1 MSNSFPSSGSG
12 GCRDAHARYTDQLA
26 AIDLELASF
35 TARDSRLGSV
45 RVGLFFLLVV
55 GFGFAVTT
63 AHPFW
68 IAVAIA
74 AMIAFLIT
82 VVRNESVRSEM
93 EIRQNQSRTLRRLV
107 RRLDRDWQALATDS
121 LGKAAATLQLDTRQ
135 SALASDLD
143 LMGDAS
149 LFQLVSMAAT
159 TPGQRT
165 LANWLTHPVDP
176 DVSQHRHHAV
186 QTLAPAREERLQFYT
201 LAREVGTSTGD
212 PDSFMQWAQGAL
224 WLPSRRWLIPWGN
237 VTAALAIAAI
247 AALVY
252 AMMSESRDLARF
264 SFVALIAI
272 AVVNLSIGSL
282 LLGPVAQ
289 IFSIAIQSRRS
300 VEDYAELFRAA
311 DLLPQEARGNNQSVN
326 DAAPNNAP
334 ENDAKTD
341 TIASIRNSLL
351 GSTGN
356 RQSASLA
363 MTQLASI
370 AKAGA
375 LKNSA
380 ATFLIYLPLQAFGLW
395 DVRVLRRLEA
405 WKQQYSPQI
414 QHWFVALGELESLLS
429 LAALA
434 DEYPDWA
441 SPQWIATGA
450 GGDSGAG
457 GDRGA
462 GSDSGAD
469 SREEIVLV
477 CEQLGHP
484 LLRDEVR
491 VRNDVTIGPAG
502 TLLLV
507 TGSNMSGKSTML
519 RSVGLNVALAMAGG
533 PVCCRAMR
541 LPPIEMATSIRVSD
555 DLSQGVS
562 FYMAELNRLAAVVDH
577 ARELHA
583 SAETA
588 AASSSTDPRRLLFL
602 LDEILQG
609 TNSRERQIAVTRVLG
624 MLVGS
629 GAIGAIT
636 THDLELAD
644 EPELAR
650 IAHTVHFR
658 ETITPDAHGD
668 ERMTFDYLMREG
680 VSPTTNALRLLE
692 MVGLGE
698 ETP

>member
-1 MSNSFPSSGSG
+1 MTNSLPHGESG
-12 GCRDAHARYTDQLA
+12 GCREARARYAEQLA
-26 AIDLELASF
+26 DIDLELESYVG
-35 TARDSRLGSV
+35 RDARLGSI

-55 GFGFAVTT
+55 GFGFALTT
-63 AHPFW
+63 RHPFW
-68 IAVAIA
+68 IAIA
-74 AMIAFLIT
+74 VTAVIAFLVA
-82 VVRNESVRSEM
+82 VVLNEFVRSEM

-107 RRLDRDWQALATDS
+107 RRLDRDWQALTNDS
-121 LGKAAATLQLDTRQ
+121 LGKTASTIPLDARQ
-135 SALASDLD
+135 IALADDLD
-143 LMGDAS
+143 LIGDAS
-149 LFQLVSMAAT
+149 LFQFVSMAAT

-165 LANWLTHPVDP
+165 LANWLTRAVDP
-176 DVSQHRHHAV
+176 EVARQRHRAV
-186 QTLAPAREERLQFYT
+186 LSLAPARRERIQFYT

-212 PDSFMQWAQGAL
+212 PDSFVQWAQSPM

-237 VTAALAIAAI
+237 FTAVLAVAAMGV
-247 AALVY
+247 LVY
-252 AMMSESRDLARF
+252 ATLSEDRDLTRF

-272 AVVNLSIGSL
+272 AIINLSIGSI

-289 IFSIAIQSRRS
+289 IFAIAIQSRRS

-311 DLLPQEARGNNQSVN
+311 ELLPDVATESRTRV
-326 DAAPNNAP
+326 
-334 ENDAKTD
+334 D
-341 TIASIRNSLL
+341 TIETIRTSLL
-351 GSTGN
+351 GSADN
-356 RQSASLA
+356 QESASHA
-363 MTQLASI
+363 MMQLGGV
-370 AKAGA
+370 AKAGS

-395 DVRVLRRLEA
+395 DVRVLQRLER
-405 WKQQYSPQI
+405 WKERYSAQVQQ
-414 QHWFVALGELESLLS
+414 WFVALGELESLLS

-434 DEYPDWA
+434 DEYPGWA
-441 SPQWIATGA
+441 SPQWITPSEAVSANGA
-450 GGDSGAG
+450 KNRD
-457 GDRGA
+457 
-462 GSDSGAD
+462 
-469 SREEIVLV
+469 IVLAFD
-477 CEQLGHP
+477 QLGHP
-484 LLRDEVR
+484 LLRDEAR

-519 RSVGLNVALAMAGG
+519 RSVGLNVSLAMAGG

-562 FYMAELNRLAAVVDH
+562 FYMAELKRLADVVEH
-577 ARELHA
+577 ARQLHA
-583 SAETA
+583 RAETGTQ
-588 AASSSTDPRRLLFL
+588 SDSEHPRRLLFL

-624 MLVGS
+624 MLVDS

-658 ETITPDAHGD
+658 ETITPAADGD
-668 ERMTFDYLMREG
+668 ERMTFDYVMREG

-698 ETP
+698 ESRS

>member
-1 MSNSFPSSGSG
+1 MSNSLPHGESG

-26 AIDLELASF
+26 EIDLELESF
-35 TARDSRLGSV
+35 ATRDARLGSV
-45 RVGLFFLLVV
+45 RVGLFFFLVV

-63 AHPFW
+63 GHPFW
-68 IAVAIA
+68 IVIAVAA
-74 AMIAFLIT
+74 LIAFLVA

-121 LGKAAATLQLDTRQ
+121 LGKATTTLQLDARQ
-135 SALASDLD
+135 NSLATDLD
-143 LMGDAS
+143 LIGDAS

-165 LANWLTHPVDP
+165 LANWLTRPVDP
-176 DVSQHRHHAV
+176 EISRQRHHAV
-186 QTLAPAREERLQFYT
+186 QTLAPARRERLQFYT
-201 LAREVGTSTGD
+201 LAREVGSSTGD
-212 PDSFMQWAQGAL
+212 PDSFVQWARSSM

-237 VTAALAIAAI
+237 LTAALAVAAI

-252 AMMSESRDLARF
+252 ATMSESRDLARF

-272 AVVNLSIGSL
+272 AVVNLTIGSL

-311 DLLPQEARGNNQSVN
+311 ELLPA
-326 DAAPNNAP
+326 DAAETA
-334 ENDAKTD
+334 ATVD
-341 TIASIRNSLL
+341 TIGSIRRTLL
-351 GSTGN
+351 GSAE
-356 RQSASLA
+356 QPESASLA
-363 MTQLASI
+363 MTQLAAV
-370 AKAGA
+370 AKAGS
-375 LKNSA
+375 LKHSA
-380 ATFLIYLPLQAFGLW
+380 ATFLIYLPLQAFALW

-405 WKQQYSPQI
+405 WKKQYSPHVQE
-414 QHWFVALGELESLLS
+414 WFVALGELESLLS

-434 DEYPDWA
+434 DEYPGWA
-441 SPQWIATGA
+441 SPQWIT
-450 GGDSGAG
+450 
-457 GDRGA
+457 
-462 GSDSGAD
+462 AD
-469 SREEIVLV
+469 ADGTVHVKDDGEIILT
-477 CEQLGHP
+477 CEHLGHP

-519 RSVGLNVALAMAGG
+519 RSVGLNVSLAMAGG
-533 PVCCRAMR
+533 PVCCRTMR
-541 LPPIEMATSIRVSD
+541 LPPLEMATSIRVSD

-562 FYMAELNRLAAVVDH
+562 FYMAELNRLAAVVEH
-577 ARELHA
+577 ARELHT
-583 SAETA
+583 SAQAVTP
-588 AASSSTDPRRLLFL
+588 SQSVHPRRLLFL

-624 MLVGS
+624 MLVDS

-644 EPELAR
+644 EPDLAR

-658 ETITPDAHGD
+658 ETITPDADGD
-668 ERMTFDYLMREG
+668 ERMTFDYIMRKG

-698 ETP
+698 EKRS

>member
-1 MSNSFPSSGSG
+1 MSNSLSHEESG
-12 GCRDAHARYTDQLA
+12 GCSEAHARYVDQLA
-26 AIDLELASF
+26 IIDRDLESL
-35 TARDSRLGSV
+35 TARDSRLGSI
-45 RVGLFFLLVV
+45 RVGLFFFLVI
-55 GFGFAVTT
+55 GFGFAITT
-63 AHPFW
+63 GHPFW
-68 IAVAIA
+68 ITVAVVALV
-74 AMIAFLIT
+74 AFLVA
-82 VVRNESVRSEM
+82 VVRNETVRNEM
-93 EIRQNQSRTLRRLV
+93 EILQSRSRTLRRLV
-107 RRLDRDWQALATDS
+107 RRLDRDWQALANDS
-121 LGKAAATLQLDTRQ
+121 LGNVADAIQLDSRQ
-135 SALASDLD
+135 GALAGDLD
-143 LMGDAS
+143 LIGDAS

-165 LANWLTHPVDP
+165 LANWLTRPTDP
-176 DVSQHRHHAV
+176 DTAMQRHHAV
-186 QTLAPAREERLQFYT
+186 QALAPARQERLQFYT

-212 PDSFMQWAQGAL
+212 PDSFVKWAASPM

-237 VTAALAIAAI
+237 FTAALAIAAI
-247 AALVY
+247 VVLIY
-252 AMMSESRDLARF
+252 ATFTEDRDLTRF

-300 VEDYAELFRAA
+300 VEDYAELFRSAE
-311 DLLPQEARGNNQSVN
+311 LLPSA
-326 DAAPNNAP
+326 AP
-334 ENDAKTD
+334 ENTAPGD
-341 TIASIRNSLL
+341 TVGRIRERLL
-351 GSTGN
+351 GSASK
-356 RQSASLA
+356 RESASLA
-363 MTQLASI
+363 MTRLAVV
-370 AKAGA
+370 AKAGS
-375 LKNSA
+375 LKHSA
-380 ATFLIYLPLQAFGLW
+380 ATFLIYLPLQAFALW

-405 WKQQYSPQI
+405 WKEQYSPQV
-414 QHWFVALGELESLLS
+414 QDWFVALGELESLLS

-434 DEYPDWA
+434 DEYPNWA
-441 SPQWIATGA
+441 SPEWIQ
-450 GGDSGAG
+450 SGTDA
-457 GDRGA
+457 A
-462 GSDSGAD
+462 QQVNPN
-469 SREEIVLV
+469 ENVVLA
-477 CEQLGHP
+477 CERLGHP

-491 VRNDVTIGPAG
+491 VRNDVTIGPSG

-519 RSVGLNVALAMAGG
+519 RSVGLNVSLAMAGG
-533 PVCCRAMR
+533 PVCCQSMR
-541 LPPIEMATSIRVSD
+541 LPPLEMATSIRVSD

-562 FYMAELNRLAAVVDH
+562 FYMAELNRLAAVVEH

-583 SAETA
+583 NTELADDSA
-588 AASSSTDPRRLLFL
+588 AAFSPRLLFL

-624 MLVGS
+624 MLVDS

-658 ETITPDAHGD
+658 ETITPDADGD
-668 ERMTFDYLMREG
+668 ERMTFDYTMRAG

-698 ETP
+698 EGRKSE